1 MESQKS
7 LVSTPAL
14 LARLWQHLSK
24 HRRRQLMLLLPMM
37 LLSAGT
43 EIVSLGAVLPFL
55 GVLIAPEQI
64 FSYPLVSRFASASGI
79 NSPDQLV
86 LPLTAAFALAA
97 LFAGAMRMFVLWL
110 NTRLAFS
117 IGSDLSIDVY
127 RRTLYQPYRVHV
139 ARNSSEVISG
149 ISGKV
154 GAASSAIY
162 QTLILISST
171 VMMGAVL
178 LAVLAINPLIAL
190 LATIGFGSC
199 YASISWVSRRWLK
212 RNSLQISREQTRLI
226 QALQEGLGGIRDVL
240 LDGSQHFYC
249 DVYKQ
254 ANQPFRRAQA
264 SNVFIA
270 GSPRFLMESIGMAM
284 IAILAYFLSQ
294 QNGGMGAA
302 LPVLGALAL
311 AAQRLLPALQNS
323 YAAWATITGSHA
335 SLSDALDF
343 LNQPISNEALLP
355 VPEPLVLQ
363 RSICLK
369 SIRFRYT
376 DESPYVLNDFNLF
389 IRRGARIG
397 LVGRTGSGKSTVL
410 DLIMGLLP
418 PTDGALLVDD
428 QPILGNSLRAWQRAI
443 AHVPQSIYLSDATL
457 AANIA
462 FGVPRGN
469 IEMARVRLAATQAHI
484 ADFIESS
491 RHGYEAL
498 VGERGIRLSGGQR
511 QRIGIARAL
520 YKRASV
526 LVFDE
531 ATSALDNSTEQS
543 VMDAVNMLKRD
554 LTIIIVAHRLST
566 VKRCDFLV
574 ELDCGRIVAQGT
586 YDDLLD
592 KSITFRA
599 MVEGI
604 S

>member
-1 MESQKS
+1 MESQKP
-7 LVSTPAL
+7 LASTSAL

-43 EIVSLGAVLPFL
+43 EIISLGAVLPFL
-55 GVLIAPEQI
+55 SVLIAPEQI
-64 FSYPLVSRFASASGI
+64 FSYPLVSRFAAAFGI
-79 NSPDQLV
+79 ISPAQLV
-86 LPLTAAFALAA
+86 LPLTSAFVLAA

-110 NTRLAFS
+110 NTRLAFA
-117 IGSDLSIDVY
+117 IGADLSIDAY

-178 LAVLAINPLIAL
+178 LAVLAINPLIAF
-190 LATIGFGSC
+190 LAAIGFGGC

-212 RNSLQISREQTRLI
+212 RNSSQISREQTRLI

-240 LDGSQHFYC
+240 LDGSQPFYC

-254 ANQPFRRAQA
+254 ANHPFRRAQA

-270 GSPRFLMESIGMAM
+270 GSPRFLMESVGMAM
-284 IAILAYFLSQ
+284 IAVLAYFLSQ
-294 QNGGMGAA
+294 QNGGMGTA

-323 YAAWATITGSHA
+323 YAAWATISGSHA
-335 SLSDALDF
+335 SLSDALDM
-343 LNQPISNEALLP
+343 LDQPISSEALLP
-355 VPEPLVLQ
+355 PPEPLML
-363 RSICLK
+363 RKSISLK

-376 DESPYVLNDFNLF
+376 EESPYVLDNFNLF
-389 IRRGARIG
+389 IPRGARVG

-410 DLIMGLLP
+410 DLIMGLLS
-418 PTDGALLVDD
+418 PTDGEFLVDD
-428 QPILGNSLRAWQRAI
+428 QPILGNSLRAWQRTI

-457 AANIA
+457 AENIA
-462 FGVPRGN
+462 FGVPRDD
-469 IEMARVRLAATQAHI
+469 IEMARVRLAASQAHI
-484 ADFIESS
+484 SDFIERSPQ
-491 RHGYEAL
+491 GYEAL

-543 VMDAVNMLKRD
+543 VMDAVNMLDRD
-554 LTIIIVAHRLST
+554 LTILIVAHRLST
-566 VKRCDFLV
+566 VKRCEFLV
-574 ELDCGRIVAQGT
+574 ELDCGHVVAQGT
-586 YDDLLD
+586 YDELLA

-599 MVEGI
+599 MAEGI